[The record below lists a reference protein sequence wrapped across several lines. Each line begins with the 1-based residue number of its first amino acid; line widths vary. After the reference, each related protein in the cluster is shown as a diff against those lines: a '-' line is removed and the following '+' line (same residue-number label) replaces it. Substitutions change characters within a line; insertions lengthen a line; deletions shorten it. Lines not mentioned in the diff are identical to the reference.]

1 MGRYPFHSLL
11 EQEKERDY
19 EMALEAL
26 DKVGMKSYRDR
37 NFQSLSGGEKQR
49 VVLARALTQSP
60 KILILDEPTN
70 HLDIRYRLEILS
82 IIKDLQITVLAALHD
97 LSLAAQFCD
106 YLYLM
111 KQGEIV
117 TQGMPE
123 AVMTSE
129 NLHRIFDVRSLC
141 LPQPDQRKL
150 MIQISYNKNAGVPRR
165 KRNLY
170 EKENPECCC
179 RGTGSRHAGH
189 WLQSD
194 YIFCSIVC
202 CRLL

>member
-1 MGRYPFHSLL
+1 MRLEAKDVNISISGKPIVQHLSIEVPDRKFSALL
-11 EQEKERDY
+11 EQERERDY

-82 IIKDLQITVLAALHD
+82 IIKELHVTVLAALHD

-117 TQGMPE
+117 TQGQPQ
-123 AVMTSE
+123 AVMTPE
-129 NLHRIFDVRSLC
+129 NLRRIFDVEACVYPS
-141 LPQPDQRKL
+141 PINGKL
-150 MIQISYNKNAGVPRR
+150 MIQY
-165 KRNLY
+165 L
-170 EKENPECCC
+170 
-179 RGTGSRHAGH
+179 
-189 WLQSD
+189 
-194 YIFCSIVC
+194 
-202 CRLL
+202 